1 MTTETG
7 GYVCCEDGSNYPAYD
22 PSDPC
27 EWPACETARDGVWAC
42 DPNLHKPRRLTPE
55 TNEHGNHR
63 VIEYVEEHPP
73 PPVTPLT
80 GTQIRQMAAYQK
92 ASLHLDE
99 LDRNFPEKLTPYQYK
114 KIKTAYAD
122 WRNQMKQLKPI
133 WLAIY
138 AEPPLWRA
146 SLLVQDFPL
155 ARPLTIDN
163 HPVRRLAKQVRRHG
177 KSDLDVSYISDKI
190 AARRRSLNKK

>member
-7 GYVCCEDGSNYPAYD
+7 GYVCCEDGPNYPAYD

-27 EWPACETARDGVWAC
+27 EWPHCEEHGFGVWAC

-55 TNEHGNHR
+55 TDEHGNHR

-92 ASLHLDE
+92 ASLRLDE
-99 LDRNFPEKLTPYQYK
+99 LDRNFPEKLHPNQYK
-114 KIKTAYAD
+114 KIKIAYAD
-122 WRNQMKQLKPI
+122 WRNQMEQMAPP

-146 SLLVQDFPL
+146 SLLQDTPL
-155 ARPLTIDN
+155 ARPRPIDN
-163 HPVRRLAKQVRRHG
+163 HPVKRLRKQFFRHR
-177 KSDLDVSYISDKI
+177 KPFPY
-190 AARRRSLNKK
+190 